1 METISQT
8 QYSAQIASVAKNGEV
23 AMALAVIG
31 MLMFMI
37 IPLPTILLD
46 IFLSLNIT
54 VTLTILLIALYILE
68 PLELSSFPSILLL
81 GTLFRLS
88 LNVASTR
95 VILLHGNEGTMA
107 AGKVIKAFGSF
118 VVGGN
123 YVVGGIVFLILVIIN
138 FVVITKGAGRI
149 AEVAARFTLDAM
161 PGKQMSIDADLN
173 AGLISE
179 QEARVRRVEIS
190 QEADFYGAMDGASK
204 FVRGDAIAG
213 VVITLINIIAGLAVG
228 VLQNK
233 MSLSHAAEN
242 YTLLTVGDGLVTQ
255 VPALI
260 LSTAAGIVVSRTG
273 SEASLGKQISSQF
286 LVQPRAIGIAAVVLF
301 ALGLV
306 PGLPTIPFILLSIMA
321 GSMSYA
327 IIKARNDGLEEERD
341 KEMSMAKAS
350 APDRLETLS
359 PLDVLSLEVG
369 YGLIPLVD
377 EEQDGELLDRI
388 RSIRRQ
394 IARDIGI
401 IVPPVHIQDNMQ
413 LKPDEYSILL
423 KGNEVAKGE
432 LMMNH
437 HLAMNPGTAKEEI
450 IGVPTKEPTYGL
462 PAFWIKD
469 ETREKAMANGHTVV
483 DLPTVLT
490 THLSEVIRRHGHE
503 LLGRQE
509 VQQLLDNLKVSHPK
523 VVEELV
529 PNLLSLG
536 VVVRVLQNLLREQI
550 PIRDLLTVLETLADW
565 AMMTKDMDTLTEN
578 VRQALARTITRL
590 YQTPDGSIPSITL
603 DQSVENAISG
613 AIQQTD
619 QGSFLTMDPNTV
631 QYIVKALTQ
640 NLEKITSL
648 NHQPIVFCSA
658 HVRPHF
664 KRLIDRFIPN
674 LVVLSYGEILN
685 DVKIQSI
692 GVVEFSDADKK
703 V

>member
-1 METISQT
+1 M
-8 QYSAQIASVAKNGEV
+8 
-23 AMALAVIG
+23 
-31 MLMFMI
+31 
-37 IPLPTILLD
+37 
-46 IFLSLNIT
+46 
-54 VTLTILLIALYILE
+54 
-68 PLELSSFPSILLL
+68 
-81 GTLFRLS
+81 
-88 LNVASTR
+88 
-95 VILLHGNEGTMA
+95 
-107 AGKVIKAFGSF
+107 
-118 VVGGN
+118 
-123 YVVGGIVFLILVIIN
+123 
-138 FVVITKGAGRI
+138 
-149 AEVAARFTLDAM
+149 
-161 PGKQMSIDADLN
+161 
-173 AGLISE
+173 
-179 QEARVRRVEIS
+179 
-190 QEADFYGAMDGASK
+190 
-204 FVRGDAIAG
+204 
-213 VVITLINIIAGLAVG
+213 
-228 VLQNK
+228 
-233 MSLSHAAEN
+233 
-242 YTLLTVGDGLVTQ
+242 
-255 VPALI
+255 
-260 LSTAAGIVVSRTG
+260 
-273 SEASLGKQISSQF
+273 
-286 LVQPRAIGIAAVVLF
+286 
-301 ALGLV
+301 
-306 PGLPTIPFILLSIMA
+306 
-321 GSMSYA
+321 
-327 IIKARNDGLEEERD
+327 
-341 KEMSMAKAS
+341 
-350 APDRLETLS
+350 
-359 PLDVLSLEVG
+359 
-369 YGLIPLVD
+369 
-377 EEQDGELLDRI
+377 
-388 RSIRRQ
+388 
-394 IARDIGI
+394 
-401 IVPPVHIQDNMQ
+401 
-413 LKPDEYSILL
+413 
-423 KGNEVAKGE
+423 
-432 LMMNH
+432 
-437 HLAMNPGTAKEEI
+437 
-450 IGVPTKEPTYGL
+450 
-462 PAFWIKD
+462 
-469 ETREKAMANGHTVV
+469 
-483 DLPTVLT
+483 PTVLT